1 MIMYKTFLRNSL
13 SISIFILCLSNW
25 GQEQSWKI
33 NLKNADIRDF
43 ISQVATI
50 TNETFVI
57 DPRVKGNVTIVSD
70 QSLDAESVYSLFLS
84 VLRVHGYG
92 ATRTGNVV
100 RIVQNSVVKQSGSA
114 TSLLENVNP
123 GELVTRVIS
132 AQNVNADELVKILRP
147 MIPQYGHIA
156 GVSTP
161 NVVIISDHADNINR
175 LISVI
180 QQIDVADEDDVIV
193 VPLSEAWVGGVVT
206 ILEQVAPDQIGSSA
220 KGPQRVLVIA
230 NERNNTIVLRGKPS
244 PTQKIRTLIEQL
256 DQPASTNGSTRVF
269 QLNHADALST
279 AEILN
284 GLAPSN
290 QTGSGNAKKPTST
303 FIQADESLNAII
315 ARADPSYMNEIE
327 DVIRQLD
334 IRRAQVLIEA
344 AIVEV
349 SIDNL
354 SALGVEMAAADSRG
368 KSAPIATTTLN
379 GIINKLIASATTPSQ
394 LTDAGQAN
402 QEINPLNAIGTASS
416 PTLAIAKL
424 DPESLSFGAIIN
436 ALATDTSADLLSTP
450 SVLTLDNEE
459 AKILVGQEVPF
470 RTGSFTTSNNGASNP
485 FTTIQ
490 RENVG
495 VELTVT
501 PHIHEDSSVRL
512 EILQTV
518 ENVVDSGLGIGEAGF
533 SDVVTNKRSIETTIL
548 ADNRQTI
555 VLGGLIQA
563 DIRETIMKVP
573 LLGDIPLI
581 GTLFSNSSINRTKRH
596 LLVFLKP
603 TVQRTEEEIATT
615 TTDKY
620 NRIWSIQ
627 IESRKKGS
635 TPPPIDQLYEGRSTQ

>member
-1 MIMYKTFLRNSL
+1 MNKKHLQNL
-13 SISIFILCLSNW
+13 STIFVFFFCMSAW

-50 TNETFVI
+50 TEETFVI

-70 QSLDAESVYSLFLS
+70 QNLDADGVYSLFLS

-92 ATRTGNVV
+92 ATRTGDVV

-114 TSLLENVNP
+114 TSLLEDVNP

-156 GVSTP
+156 AVSNP
-161 NVVIISDHADNINR
+161 NVVIISDHADNIDR
-175 LISVI
+175 LITVI
-180 QQIDVADEDDVIV
+180 QQIDVANEDDVIV
-193 VPLSEAWVGGVVT
+193 VPLAEAWVGGVVA

-244 PTQKIRTLIEQL
+244 PTQKIRNLIKQL
-256 DQPASTNGSTRVF
+256 DQPASTSGSTRVF
-269 QLNHADALST
+269 QLNHADAVST

-284 GLAPSN
+284 GLSPANQSGSRDTTKPSL
-290 QTGSGNAKKPTST
+290 T

-315 ARADPSYMNEIE
+315 ARADPSQMNEIE

-354 SALGVEMAAADSRG
+354 SALGIEMAAVDSRG
-368 KSAPIATTTLN
+368 KSAPLATTTLN
-379 GIINKLIASATTPSQ
+379 GIINKLITNATMSSQ
-394 LTDAGQAN
+394 ITEAGVN
-402 QEINPLNAIGTASS
+402 GQEINPINAISAASS
-416 PTLAIAKL
+416 PTLAIARL

-555 VLGGLIQA
+555 VLGGLIQD
-563 DIRETIMKVP
+563 DIRETIKKVP
-573 LLGDIPLI
+573 LLGDIPFI
-581 GTLFSNSSINRTKRH
+581 GTLFSNSSVNRTKRH

-603 TVQRTEEEIATT
+603 TVQRTQEEVAATT
-615 TTDKY
+615 NDRY

-627 IESRKKGS
+627 IESRKKG
-635 TPPPIDQLYEGRSTQ
+635 TKPPPIDQLYEGRSN

>member
-1 MIMYKTFLRNSL
+1 M
-13 SISIFILCLSNW
+13 
-25 GQEQSWKI
+25 
-33 NLKNADIRDF
+33 
-43 ISQVATI
+43 
-50 TNETFVI
+50 
-57 DPRVKGNVTIVSD
+57 
-70 QSLDAESVYSLFLS
+70 
-84 VLRVHGYG
+84 
-92 ATRTGNVV
+92 
-100 RIVQNSVVKQSGSA
+100 
-114 TSLLENVNP
+114 
-123 GELVTRVIS
+123 
-132 AQNVNADELVKILRP
+132 
-147 MIPQYGHIA
+147 
-156 GVSTP
+156 
-161 NVVIISDHADNINR
+161 
-175 LISVI
+175 
-180 QQIDVADEDDVIV
+180 
-193 VPLSEAWVGGVVT
+193 
-206 ILEQVAPDQIGSSA
+206 
-220 KGPQRVLVIA
+220 
-230 NERNNTIVLRGKPS
+230 
-244 PTQKIRTLIEQL
+244 
-256 DQPASTNGSTRVF
+256 
-269 QLNHADALST
+269 
-279 AEILN
+279 
-284 GLAPSN
+284 
-290 QTGSGNAKKPTST
+290 
-303 FIQADESLNAII
+303 
-315 ARADPSYMNEIE
+315 
-327 DVIRQLD
+327 
-334 IRRAQVLIEA
+334 
-344 AIVEV
+344 
-349 SIDNL
+349 
-354 SALGVEMAAADSRG
+354 
-368 KSAPIATTTLN
+368 
-379 GIINKLIASATTPSQ
+379 IASATTPSQ
-394 LTDAGQAN
+394 LTDTGQAN

-555 VLGGLIQA
+555 VLGGLIQD
-563 DIRETIMKVP
+563 DIRETIKKVP

>member
-92 ATRTGNVV
+92 ATRTGEVV

-114 TSLLENVNP
+114 TSLLEDVNP

-244 PTQKIRTLIEQL
+244 KTQK
-256 DQPASTNGSTRVF
+256 
-269 QLNHADALST
+269 
-279 AEILN
+279 
-284 GLAPSN
+284 
-290 QTGSGNAKKPTST
+290 
-303 FIQADESLNAII
+303 
-315 ARADPSYMNEIE
+315 
-327 DVIRQLD
+327 
-334 IRRAQVLIEA
+334 
-344 AIVEV
+344 
-349 SIDNL
+349 
-354 SALGVEMAAADSRG
+354 
-368 KSAPIATTTLN
+368 
-379 GIINKLIASATTPSQ
+379 
-394 LTDAGQAN
+394 
-402 QEINPLNAIGTASS
+402 
-416 PTLAIAKL
+416 
-424 DPESLSFGAIIN
+424 
-436 ALATDTSADLLSTP
+436 
-450 SVLTLDNEE
+450 
-459 AKILVGQEVPF
+459 
-470 RTGSFTTSNNGASNP
+470 
-485 FTTIQ
+485 
-490 RENVG
+490 
-495 VELTVT
+495 
-501 PHIHEDSSVRL
+501 
-512 EILQTV
+512 
-518 ENVVDSGLGIGEAGF
+518 
-533 SDVVTNKRSIETTIL
+533 
-548 ADNRQTI
+548 
-555 VLGGLIQA
+555 
-563 DIRETIMKVP
+563 
-573 LLGDIPLI
+573 
-581 GTLFSNSSINRTKRH
+581 NRT
-596 LLVFLKP
+596 
-603 TVQRTEEEIATT
+603 
-615 TTDKY
+615 
-620 NRIWSIQ
+620 
-627 IESRKKGS
+627 
-635 TPPPIDQLYEGRSTQ
+635 

>member
-1 MIMYKTFLRNSL
+1 MNKKHLQNL
-13 SISIFILCLSNW
+13 STIFVFFFCMSAW

-50 TNETFVI
+50 TEETFVI

-70 QSLDAESVYSLFLS
+70 QNLDADGVYSLFLS

-92 ATRTGNVV
+92 ATRTGDVV

-114 TSLLENVNP
+114 TSLLEDVNP

-156 GVSTP
+156 AVSNP
-161 NVVIISDHADNINR
+161 NVVIISDHADNIDR
-175 LISVI
+175 LITVI
-180 QQIDVADEDDVIV
+180 QQIDVANEDDVIV
-193 VPLSEAWVGGVVT
+193 VPLAEAWVGGVVA

-244 PTQKIRTLIEQL
+244 PTQKIRKLIKQL
-256 DQPASTNGSTRVF
+256 DQPASTSGSTRVF
-269 QLNHADALST
+269 QLNHADAVST

-284 GLAPSN
+284 GLSPANQSGSRDTTKPSL
-290 QTGSGNAKKPTST
+290 T

-315 ARADPSYMNEIE
+315 ARADPSQMNEIE

-354 SALGVEMAAADSRG
+354 SALGIEMAAVDSRG
-368 KSAPIATTTLN
+368 KSAPLATTTLN
-379 GIINKLIASATTPSQ
+379 GIINKLITNATMSSQ
-394 LTDAGQAN
+394 ITEAGVN
-402 QEINPLNAIGTASS
+402 GQEINPINAISAASS
-416 PTLAIAKL
+416 PTLAIARL

-555 VLGGLIQA
+555 VLGGLIQD
-563 DIRETIMKVP
+563 DIRETIKKVP

-581 GTLFSNSSINRTKRH
+581 GTLFSNSSVNRTKRH

-603 TVQRTEEEIATT
+603 TVQRTQEEVAATT
-615 TTDKY
+615 NDRY

-627 IESRKKGS
+627 IESRKKG
-635 TPPPIDQLYEGRSTQ
+635 TKPPPIDQLYEGRSN